1 MKLFNWLFRKKKL
14 KVENCINIDCSEG
27 RHKIFLF
34 VNNRFFIKDYVS
46 LIKQLNTDKNIV
58 FDLIEDLQLTKVIHI
73 KEKT

>member
-27 RHKIFLF
+27 RHKIILLVNKRFL
-34 VNNRFFIKDYVS
+34 IEEYQK
-46 LIKQLNTDKNIV
+46 LMKQLNTDKNIV